1 MLKQTISIGL
11 ACLLVACG
19 DGASISET
27 PADTVYRNGW
37 IYTVDDANSTAEAL
51 AVRDGVI
58 VYVGGNDGSA
68 AFVGPDTAVVDLR
81 GRMMMPGLVDGH
93 MHPLSGGLKLTAC
106 SLDYLAL
113 TVEDFRARIQS
124 CLDATK
130 DQEPD
135 GWLEVESWFQQ
146 NMLPPGT
153 EVTSADLDVLD
164 TQRPI
169 LVGSSFGHSTLANS
183 RAMRIAGIT
192 ADTPSPD
199 AGVIV
204 HDDNGQP
211 TGIFEDSAQG
221 LFSPFLEEP
230 TREELLEAGRAS
242 LQAISAEGITT
253 VLDASAAHYDVSVYA
268 ELQKQ
273 GFLTARMSFAVLIDT
288 EDADRPDEAVAG
300 LLKIRDEF
308 HQGPLKAEPT
318 ITVRNAKLFMDGVI
332 SAPSFTGVMLEPY
345 LENRGTAEE
354 PEWAPGD
361 NTGPPPYFAA
371 DDFRTLLVK
380 LAEAGIDPH
389 VHADGDGAT
398 RYTLDG
404 FEAMREKYPGTDI
417 RAAIAHVEIV
427 DPSDFKRFGELDVIP
442 VPSFQW
448 GKPASD
454 TIEGARDYM
463 GPDRFKYLEPQGF
476 LHEAGARIAYG
487 SDWPVDALDDWFGL
501 KVGITR
507 TNWPDSPP
515 RYQGRLGEDPGLS
528 RETAV
533 RAITINSSYEL
544 HQDQHTG
551 SLEVGK
557 FADLIVLDR
566 NLFEIPEEDIA
577 NVEVLLTVVG
587 GKAVY
592 KADGF

>member
-1 MLKQTISIGL
+1 MLKRTICIGL
-11 ACLLVACG
+11 ALLLVACG
-19 DGASISET
+19 DGATVHET

-37 IYTVDDANSTAEAL
+37 IYTVDEANSTAEAL

-58 VYVGGNDGSA
+58 VYVGSDDGAA
-68 AFVGPDTAVVDLR
+68 AFTGPSTQVVDLQ

-113 TVEDFRARIQS
+113 TVEEFRARIQS

-164 TQRPI
+164 TKRPI

-183 RAMRIAGIT
+183 RAMQIAGIT

-204 HDDNGQP
+204 HDENGEP

-221 LFSPFLEEP
+221 LFGPYLEDP

-242 LQAISAEGITT
+242 LNALRAEGITT
-253 VLDASAAHYDVSVYA
+253 VLDASASHYDVSVYA
-268 ELQKQ
+268 ELQRQ
-273 GFLTARMSFAVLIDT
+273 GLLTARMSFAVLIDT
-288 EDADRPDEAVAG
+288 EDADRPDEAIAG
-300 LLKIRDEF
+300 LLAIRDEF
-308 HQGPLKAEPT
+308 HQGPLQAEPT

-345 LENRGTAEE
+345 LENRGTKEE
-354 PEWAPGD
+354 PEWVSSD

-371 DDFRTLLVK
+371 NDFKTLLVK

-501 KVGITR
+501 KVGVTR

-544 HQDQHTG
+544 HQDEHTG

-592 KADGF
+592 EADAF